1 MDFKSSILKIKQDV
15 YQYAYDKEVPIT
27 YVSNMEVPTLSQVE
41 TRRAFQAA
49 HDLHQIL
56 LPHNNHLNMQDQS
69 TSPLVS
75 QTEPCPDPTYRPQIP
90 RKSVKFQD
98 NLQIQF
104 LISSQDGE
112 TIFHRNQIMK
122 DRQTYL
128 TSNNNLMLSILGL
141 DVSRREVFYQTH
153 WSCPSGSNEN
163 FDNLNE

>member
-1 MDFKSSILKIKQDV
+1 
-15 YQYAYDKEVPIT
+15 
-27 YVSNMEVPTLSQVE
+27 MEVPTLSQVE

-75 QTEPCPDPTYRPQIP
+75 QTEPCLDPTYRPQVP
-90 RKSVKFQD
+90 RKSVKFTE
-98 NLQIQF
+98 NLQIRF

-141 DVSRREVFYQTH
+141 DVSKREVFYQTH
-153 WSCPSGSNEN
+153 WFSPSSSNEE
-163 FDNLNE
+163 FDN

>member
-1 MDFKSSILKIKQDV
+1 
-15 YQYAYDKEVPIT
+15 
-27 YVSNMEVPTLSQVE
+27 MEVPTLSQVE

-49 HDLHQIL
+49 HDLHQNL
-56 LPHNNHLNMQDQS
+56 LPHNYQLDMQDQS

-75 QTEPCPDPTYRPQIP
+75 KTEPCLDPTCRPQVP
-90 RKSVKFQD
+90 RKSVKFTE
-98 NLQIQF
+98 NLQILF

-141 DVSRREVFYQTH
+141 DVSRKEVFYQTH
-153 WSCPSGSNEN
+153 WSSPTSSN
-163 FDNLNE
+163 